1 MADRIKAREYFTGA
15 QLPKTESLWAE
26 ASHWVCDAVGRT
38 PTYTNHA
45 NKSPYEMWYGN
56 PPPGSTSTF
65 PQARLLQGQ
74 QGKEV
79 SGERT
84 GLCLTGPCASPPSR
98 GRTSADRTPFSAYH
112 A

>member
-56 PPPGSTSTF
+56 PPPVVLLPFLKPGYCKVNRGKKS
-65 PQARLLQGQ
+65 QANAQDC
-74 QGKEV
+74 V
-79 SGERT
+79 
-84 GLCLTGPCASPPSR
+84 
-98 GRTSADRTPFSAYH
+98 
-112 A
+112 